1 MNKKTKQWF
10 VAVVVVVLVIG
21 IVQYL
26 GKSVN
31 NINIPSVSVRSL
43 PKEENTTVSQIPQT
57 KTELVTIDFGN
68 GKKITGEVSTQSA
81 YQALLQVAKANNLEI
96 STKRYKFGVMV
107 EKVGETGMSPSY
119 FWSYSVNGK
128 PGQIAADRF
137 VINPG
142 DKVEWVYTKMQK

>member
-1 MNKKTKQWF
+1 MNKKTKQWLI
-10 VAVVVVVLVIG
+10 AAAVVVLVVG
-21 IVQYL
+21 VVQYL

-31 NINIPSVSVRSL
+31 NINIPSVSIRNL
-43 PKEENTTVSQIPQT
+43 PKEENTALSQIPQA
-57 KTELVTIDFGN
+57 KTETVIIDFGN
-68 GKKITGEVSTQSA
+68 GKKITGEASAQSA

-96 STKRYKFGVMV
+96 SAKQYKFGMMV
-107 EKVGETGMSPSY
+107 EKVGETGMSPDY

-142 DKVEWVYTKMQK
+142 DKVEWMYTKIQK